1 MFKSQKV
8 INKNL
13 ENYSNYA
20 KVNKKEIINS
30 MWRNYGMTFIEY
42 IYLGKFLKNNNHVK
56 VIGEEYLNKALED
69 NKPVIFISGHF
80 ANYELMSMEIVKR
93 QIKLATIYRPLN
105 NIFLNPFMEFLRK
118 KYVCPNQIKKGINGV
133 RQTIEYLKKNY
144 SIALMIDQRVSEGD
158 KIIFFGEKALTTTLP
173 AQLSL
178 KFNLNII
185 PVFIERTK
193 QNNFNIE
200 FLEPIKWNKFKNK
213 IELSE
218 ALNRTLEKMIIRNP
232 NQWIWTHNRWK

>member
-1 MFKSQKV
+1 MIKLFYHFFQSILIYIFFFTGWLLGIKLSRKLFALIFLVIGPMFKSQKI

-13 ENYSNYA
+13 ENYSNFA

-105 NIFLNPFMEFLRK
+105 NIFLNPFMEF
-118 KYVCPNQIKKGINGV
+118 
-133 RQTIEYLKKNY
+133 
-144 SIALMIDQRVSEGD
+144 
-158 KIIFFGEKALTTTLP
+158 
-173 AQLSL
+173 
-178 KFNLNII
+178 
-185 PVFIERTK
+185 
-193 QNNFNIE
+193 
-200 FLEPIKWNKFKNK
+200 
-213 IELSE
+213 
-218 ALNRTLEKMIIRNP
+218 
-232 NQWIWTHNRWK
+232 

>member
-42 IYLGKFLKNNNHVK
+42 IYLGKFFLKNNNHVK
-56 VIGEEYLNKALED
+56 VKGEEYLNKALED

-93 QIKLATIYRPLN
+93 K
-105 NIFLNPFMEFLRK
+105 
-118 KYVCPNQIKKGINGV
+118 
-133 RQTIEYLKKNY
+133 
-144 SIALMIDQRVSEGD
+144 
-158 KIIFFGEKALTTTLP
+158 
-173 AQLSL
+173 
-178 KFNLNII
+178 
-185 PVFIERTK
+185 
-193 QNNFNIE
+193 
-200 FLEPIKWNKFKNK
+200 
-213 IELSE
+213 
-218 ALNRTLEKMIIRNP
+218 
-232 NQWIWTHNRWK
+232 